1 MCIIADYYLN
11 KHKTLHMME
20 ICTDIFVLSII
31 KLGNISLFF
40 LRFRTVLLED
50 FSYQSFLFYSLK

>member
-1 MCIIADYYLN
+1 MCIQADYYLN

-20 ICTDIFVLSII
+20 ISTDIFVLSII